1 MPFYSSQRWK
11 YATSPTVEWGP
22 FLVKHREEVAK
33 YTPGFVVDPW
43 GGDSQHKIHEDVDE
57 LAYSVSNFV
66 YSPAVIEE

>member
-1 MPFYSSQRWK
+1 M
-11 YATSPTVEWGP
+11 
-22 FLVKHREEVAK
+22 KHREEVAK